1 MLTDLTREERYIA
14 RCVELSRL
22 GEYYVAPNPMVG
34 AVLVDASGKIIAEGW
49 HRHYG
54 GPHAEVECFREWEIK
69 NEKLKIKNYD
79 LSECTLYVSLEPCSH
94 YGKTPPCADM
104 IIAKGVKRVVVGMED
119 PNPLVAGKGIARMRE
134 AGIEVTVGVGEA
146 MCREVNKRFICLHE
160 KHRPYVTLKWAQTR
174 DGFLD
179 RKRQGEESRGK
190 GEESREK
197 SEERHLNG
205 ALAIS
210 NTVTKQ
216 EVHKLRAEN
225 MAIMIGTRTALLDNP
240 GLKTTHWPG
249 RNPIRVLL
257 DRKGVVPRE
266 SKIFSPDA
274 ETIVYSECTDW
285 EYILND
291 LSHRGIHSLLVEG
304 GAQLLQTILD
314 SGIYDEVQI
323 EYGDEA
329 LGTEGVKAPE
339 INETK
344 YEKNNTIFF
353 GGHLFKL
360 LQFIQA

>member
-1 MLTDLTREERYIA
+1 
-14 RCVELSRL
+14 
-22 GEYYVAPNPMVG
+22 MVG
-34 AVLVDASGKIIAEGW
+34 AVLVDAAGKIIAEGW

-69 NEKLKIKNYD
+69 NEKLKIKNDD

-146 MCREVNKRFICLHE
+146 MCREVNKRFLCLYE

-179 RKRQGEESRGK
+179 RNRRIRDSRLGEGP
-190 GEESREK
+190 
-197 SEERHLNG
+197 LV
-205 ALAIS
+205 IS

-225 MAIMIGTRTALLDNP
+225 MAIMVGTRTALLDNP

-304 GAQLLQTILD
+304 GAQLLQTILA

-353 GGHLFKL
+353 GGHLFKR
-360 LQFIQA
+360 LQLIQA